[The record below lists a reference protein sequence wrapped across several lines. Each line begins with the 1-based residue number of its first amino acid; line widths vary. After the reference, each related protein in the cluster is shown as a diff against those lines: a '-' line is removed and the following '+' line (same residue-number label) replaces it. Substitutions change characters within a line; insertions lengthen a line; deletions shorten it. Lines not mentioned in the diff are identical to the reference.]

1 MRQITFHA
9 HECWNEIQIT
19 KLCTDQLELPFVLQV
34 HKLEQQLLE
43 AFPNGDVEI
52 VSSSL
57 YS

>member
-1 MRQITFHA
+1 MRQITFYA

-57 YS
+57 